1 MKFCQEC
8 GSALIEGAAFC
19 GECGAPI
26 VTEDTETVPKT
37 REVAASGTVHFEII
51 RKENLNMVKVLME
64 NSAFRYE
71 AGGLHY
77 MMGNLSLES
86 KAPGMG
92 KMMKS
97 VLTRERIVKPII
109 RGTGTVY
116 LQPSFGEFYLL
127 ELQNEQWIVDRGA
140 YFASEMDIEI
150 GSFSNA
156 ALSAMFSGEKWF
168 QTTVSGTGKVIIN
181 AAGPVEVLE
190 LNNEKLVVDGSFA
203 VARTAGID
211 LKVTKATKGVFST
224 IISGE
229 GLLNTFTGTGKVLIA
244 PVDNYI
250 NTLIYSINTIKTQI
264 QNSRNG

>member
-1 MKFCQEC
+1 MEELLKKDFFK
-8 GSALIEGAAFC
+8 GLLIF
-19 GECGAPI
+19 I
-26 VTEDTETVPKT
+26 
-37 REVAASGTVHFEII
+37 AS
-51 RKENLNMVKVLME
+51 
-64 NSAFRYE
+64 
-71 AGGLHY
+71 
-77 MMGNLSLES
+77 
-86 KAPGMG
+86 
-92 KMMKS
+92 
-97 VLTRERIVKPII
+97 
-109 RGTGTVY
+109 
-116 LQPSFGEFYLL
+116 
-127 ELQNEQWIVDRGA
+127 
-140 YFASEMDIEI
+140 
-150 GSFSNA
+150 A